1 MFRIHKT
8 ESNDHNYHKF
18 LRMPIDI
25 IFIYVMI
32 YVRIFEPIWLSGIG
46 FYHNGRYSFIKIE

>member
-25 IFIYVMI
+25 IFKYVMI
-32 YVRIFEPIWLSGIG
+32 YVRIFEPSG
-46 FYHNGRYSFIKIE
+46 